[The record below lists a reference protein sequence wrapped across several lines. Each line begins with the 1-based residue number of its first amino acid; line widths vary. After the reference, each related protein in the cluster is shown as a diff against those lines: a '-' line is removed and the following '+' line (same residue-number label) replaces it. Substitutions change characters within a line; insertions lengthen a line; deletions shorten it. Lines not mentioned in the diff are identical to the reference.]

1 MHSPVLAGDVHCF
14 KVPSGAVTTKLRHLH
29 WAGRVCWS
37 IVHPPPPS
45 STFIKGWSIGPCL
58 PTSYCDAAAARTIR
72 LMFHQVIGN
81 SFFSTWPLGPHLVTL
96 DVRWKKDCWCTTR
109 RLLICAKPT
118 LGATRKKSNINQRPS
133 SVWPMAFP
141 ELLLLLPGWWVDRSM
156 SQLKHPHPP
165 PRWMVDSMTES

>member
-37 IVHPPPPS
+37 IVLPLLPPQTS
-45 STFIKGWSIGPCL
+45 SRGGPCL
-58 PTSYCDAAAARTIR
+58 PTSYCDVAAARTIR

-81 SFFSTWPLGPHLVTL
+81 SFFSTWPLGPQAAPR
-96 DVRWKKDCWCTTR
+96 DDGRQMKKGLPACTSTR

-141 ELLLLLPGWWVDRSM
+141 RLLLLLLVSW
-156 SQLKHPHPP
+156 
-165 PRWMVDSMTES
+165 